1 MEGDT
6 LKGQIDF
13 FMKRCDSTRIQC
25 QNGKKEAEEK
35 LRKLLQAQKK
45 KKRVDSEQDDQVMDL
60 NVEQMNMF
68 AMTMQPPSPES
79 PIRENSNENNTSDF
93 G

>member
-35 LRKLLQAQKK
+35 LRKLLHAQKK

-68 AMTMQPPSPES
+68 AMTMQPSSPRS
-79 PIRENSNENNTSDF
+79 PIRENSNENYNSDSE
-93 G
+93 